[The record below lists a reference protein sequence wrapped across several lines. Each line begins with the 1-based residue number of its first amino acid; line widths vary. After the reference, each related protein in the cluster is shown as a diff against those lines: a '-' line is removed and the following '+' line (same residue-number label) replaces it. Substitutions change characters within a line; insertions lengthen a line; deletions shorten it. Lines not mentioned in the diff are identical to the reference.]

1 MPTYLF
7 YALLSTAFAGLTAVL
22 AKVGLQN
29 ISSDLGL
36 TVRTTV
42 VYMAVL
48 IQFFSWHSAQEA
60 KQLTGR
66 AVLFLVLSGLTTA
79 GSWIFYYKAVKIG
92 PVSEIALID
101 KGSIVITVF
110 LSYLILREPLTPKLL
125 LGLGLVV
132 AGLLVLLYNK

>member
-1 MPTYLF
+1 MPTYLV

-22 AKVGLQN
+22 AKVGLSA

-36 TVRTTV
+36 AIRTTV
-42 VYMAVL
+42 VYLAVI
-48 IQFFSWHSAQEA
+48 IQFLSWHSVSET
-60 KQLTGR
+60 KQLTSR
-66 AVLFLVLSGLTTA
+66 AILFLVLSGLATA

-110 LSYLILREPLTPKLL
+110 FSYLLLHEPLTPKLL
-125 LGLGLVV
+125 LGLTLIV
-132 AGLLVLLYNK
+132 AGLLVMIWK